1 LNALVFE
8 EQFPQGRGNIYTK
21 LEMFQSFRFSFL
33 IYLTLPVLF
42 LFVKL
47 AILSWKES
55 WIITT
60 VDEGL
65 ILYLLASIT
74 FSFRSRKAIRRI
86 QPQPVEG
93 ETTTAAQTVQEE
105 DDDEDVTFDD

>member
-8 EQFPQGRGNIYTK
+8 EQWPQGRGNIYTK

-65 ILYLLASIT
+65 ILYLLASVT
-74 FSFRSRKAIRRI
+74 FSFRSRKVIRRI
-86 QPQPVEG
+86 QQPVEG
-93 ETTTAAQTVQEE
+93 ETAQNQNAQEE
-105 DDDEDVTFDD
+105 DEEDEDVTFDD